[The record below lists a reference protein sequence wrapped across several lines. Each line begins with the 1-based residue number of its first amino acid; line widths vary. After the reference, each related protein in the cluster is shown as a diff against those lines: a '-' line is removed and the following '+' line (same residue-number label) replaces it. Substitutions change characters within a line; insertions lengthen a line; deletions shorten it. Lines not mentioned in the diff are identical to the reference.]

1 MKFCLFIVFL
11 LTFEF
16 SNCEFYTALAD
27 LEELLETEAVLINT
41 LEQYIN
47 AQEERLNLLR
57 KYVKYQQYNTK
68 KLLNYF

>member
-1 MKFCLFIVFL
+1 MKIRMVIVFL
-11 LTFEF
+11 LLIGL

-47 AQEERLNLLR
+47 AQEVKLNLLR
-57 KYVKYQQYNTK
+57 K
-68 KLLNYF
+68 